1 MFQIVESQGPAYLA
15 AFSWEIP
22 VFALLAVAYLGYL
35 VWANTRPSDPDLAA
49 ALDFERRQA
58 ATAKAIA
65 GEDK

>member
-1 MFQIVESQGPAYLA
+1 MST
-15 AFSWEIP
+15 
-22 VFALLAVAYLGYL
+22 LAVLAGNRLSPTNTVAIALFIGLLTVYLGYL